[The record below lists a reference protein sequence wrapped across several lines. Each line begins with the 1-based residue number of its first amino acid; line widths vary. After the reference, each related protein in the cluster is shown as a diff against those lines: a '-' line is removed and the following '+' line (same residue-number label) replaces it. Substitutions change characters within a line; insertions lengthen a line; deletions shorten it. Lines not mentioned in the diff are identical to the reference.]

1 MGTNIA
7 AANPFFEGGEDRS
20 AREYSRL
27 VTRCVRRMYL
37 RGAEYD
43 DLYQEGM
50 IALLKAMREFDPERS
65 DNFEAFASV
74 CISNR
79 LYDYFRRKNP
89 ADGQIEDS
97 FTVSPDPETEVLANE
112 SAKEI
117 YTSLYRLLS
126 VFEASVLGPYLEG
139 FTVAEI
145 AAELGRSPKSVDNA
159 VRRIRAK
166 LRKYLSQRR

>member
-1 MGTNIA
+1 
-7 AANPFFEGGEDRS
+7 
-20 AREYSRL
+20 
-27 VTRCVRRMYL
+27 MYL

-50 IALLKAMREFDPERS
+50 IALLKALREFDPERS

-79 LYDYFRRKNP
+79 LYDYFRRKSAAGGP
-89 ADGQIEDS
+89 IEDNIK
-97 FTVSPDPETEVLANE
+97 TSPDPETEVLANE

-126 VFEASVLGPYLEG
+126 AFEASVLGPYLEG
-139 FTVAEI
+139 FTVEEI
-145 AAELGRSPKSVDNA
+145 AVSLGRTPKSVDNA